1 MIRLAIVGCSSSKH
15 DPSEW
20 GMAHPDHEP
29 GDDVDEL
36 PLEHLYKGSYW
47 TVKRRY
53 AREVAVEWRILSAKL
68 GLAFPDRPM
77 TDTYDRTIA
86 DMTDE
91 EIEAWADD
99 VEAALR
105 RFASP
110 YEDSDVVI
118 DILLGQRY
126 IEPIEDVLEDLPV
139 EVAYPFEGTEG
150 IGEQMARLNELVE
163 ERADG

>member
-15 DPSEW
+15 HPSEW
-20 GMAHPDHEP
+20 GKAHPDHGPDE
-29 GDDVDEL
+29 DVEEL

-53 AREVAVEWRILSAKL
+53 AREVAAEWRILSAKL
-68 GLAFPDRPM
+68 GLAFPDREM
-77 TDTYDRTIA
+77 TGTYDRTIT

-91 EIEAWADD
+91 EIEAWAND
-99 VEAALR
+99 VEPALR

-110 YEDSDVVI
+110 YEDTEAVI
-118 DILLGQRY
+118 DVLLGQRY

-139 EVAYPFEGTEG
+139 EIAYPFEETEG
-150 IGEQMARLNELVE
+150 IGEQMAVLNELVE
-163 ERADG
+163 ERSH